1 MMLKQKMKSKPQTR
15 LAALLMAALMVSG
28 TAYAETANTNE
39 SREFSFDQMVIT
51 AQRYEKRD
59 LDTPAMVKVYTEE
72 QLKNT
77 GANTVIE
84 ALKFSEGL
92 IYNSQGPNG
101 QSISTMTS
109 KVVIRGQE
117 KGTLILIDGVPMN
130 LRGLYSLEDMPVD
143 DVEKIEVMKG
153 GGAVLY
159 GSDATGGV
167 INIITKKKRTDSVK
181 FSGGSDD
188 KQKHS
193 LSLQAGKLGF
203 GYNYD
208 KLGKV
213 DRYGEGF
220 DKKTGA
226 LTSYSD
232 LKKSEKNMTSWNYQF
247 DKNWSVSQ
255 LYSTDRY
262 GYQTTSCKTGKLTT
276 DNDYDTTQDR
286 LFLRYDSPAVKGT
299 IYNNY
304 RTIRSSKLG
313 SASWAQS
320 EDKTQGLDLQK
331 EFSFGTDKLIF
342 GGSAQKEFYNSG
354 TAGTKE
360 YDRMVYS
367 VFTNWNHPLSDM
379 TNITLSAR
387 ETWTG
392 SEENDHNYS
401 KFTPQVQLL
410 RKLDKETSAYASVGQ
425 SFIMPTFAQ
434 LYGQTTQV
442 KGDPNIKPQTGTHY
456 EIGLK
461 KINESHAWRLAAFH
475 YKIDDFISTNT
486 SDPNQWYTE
495 NENQKDTGVE
505 LSCDINGTNGWSFNW
520 GVTWQNLQV
529 QSSSVKQN
537 TPWVN
542 KYGKWLV
549 NGGVNYSKDKWTAS
563 LMGNYLADRTLE
575 NNYNPKGVK
584 PMFLTS
590 MRLAYKPVKEQEVYL
605 TIDNLLDR
613 RDVTTHSS
621 ATSAYYTP
629 ERSFELGYR
638 FIF

>member
-1 MMLKQKMKSKPQTR
+1 MLKPKFNASLQKR
-15 LAALLMAALMVSG
+15 LAALVLATVMGSG
-28 TAYAETANTNE
+28 TAFAEEVNKNE
-39 SREFSFDQMVIT
+39 SQEFVFDQMVIT
-51 AQRYEKRD
+51 AQRYEKHD
-59 LDTPAMVKVYTEE
+59 LDVPAMVKVYTEE

-84 ALKFSEGL
+84 ALKFSEGI

-130 LRGLYSLEDMPVD
+130 LRGLYSLEDMPID
-143 DVEKIEVMKG
+143 AVEKIEIMKG

-167 INIITKKKRTDSVK
+167 INIITKKKRTDYVI

-193 LSLQAGKLGF
+193 LSLQTGKLGF

-213 DRYGEGF
+213 DKYGEGF
-220 DKKTGA
+220 DKNTGA
-226 LTSYSD
+226 ATSYSD
-232 LKKSEKNMTSWNYQF
+232 FKKSEKNMTSLNYQF

-255 LYSTDRY
+255 FYSTNNY
-262 GYQTTSCKTGKLTT
+262 GYQTTSYKTGKVTT
-276 DNDYDTTQDR
+276 DNDYDTTQNQ
-286 LFLRYDSPAVKGT
+286 LLLRYDSPDIKGT
-299 IYNNY
+299 LYSNY
-304 RTIRSSKLG
+304 RTIQSRKLG
-313 SASWAQS
+313 SAIWSQS

-342 GGSAQKEFYNSG
+342 GGSTQKEFYASG
-354 TAGTKE
+354 TAGSKE

-367 VFTNWNHPLSDM
+367 VFTNWNHPFNET
-379 TNITLSAR
+379 TNITVAAR

-392 SEENDHNYS
+392 SEKNDHNYS

-410 RKLDKETSAYASVGQ
+410 HKLDKETSVYASVGQ

-434 LYGQTTQV
+434 LYGQTSQV

-456 EIGLK
+456 EVGLK
-461 KINESHAWRLAAFH
+461 KINDSHAWRLAAFH

-486 SDPNQWYTE
+486 NDPNQWYTE
-495 NENQKDTGVE
+495 NENQKNTGVE

-520 GVTWQNLQV
+520 GVTYQNLQV
-529 QSSSVKQN
+529 QSTSIKQS

-542 KYGKWLV
+542 KYGKFLL
-549 NGGVNYSKDKWTAS
+549 NCGVNYSKDKWTAS

-575 NNYNPKGVK
+575 NNYNPKDVK

-590 MRLAYKPVKEQEVYL
+590 MRVTYKPVKEQEVYL
-605 TIDNLLDR
+605 TIDNLLGRKDI
-613 RDVTTHSS
+613 TTHSS